1 MAAES
6 VFGPDALPAAIL
18 LTHIHPDHAGSAL
31 LLAQAWRVPV
41 FVHPAELPMAGP
53 DYPPEYANLVDRW
66 VSAAVL
72 RVVPARTRQRMRA
85 EGDLRG
91 VVRGLDPH
99 AGVPGLSD
107 WECVP
112 TPGHTPGHV
121 AFYRRSDRVLITG
134 DAVLTM
140 NPNSEWGLGLG
151 TQRVSGPPRFFTWNW
166 FAAADSIAA
175 LAGLELQVLATGHG
189 RPLVGLATPPA
200 LRACADQVNAG
211 TYRPESSPTAD
222 RRVAPGFFRPVDYSS
237 RTGVPKR
244 VPSPAVAGTA
254 PYQPWDQPEVRAH

>member
-1 MAAES
+1 MRAHQVTEIAPGVYRAHGGARTNVYLVRSGSSWVLVETGWRASAAAVRMAAES
-6 VFGPDALPAAIL
+6 VFGPDAPPAAIL

-53 DYPPEYANLVDRW
+53 DYPPEYANPVDRW

-140 NPNSEWGLGLG
+140 NPNSVWGLALG
-151 TQRVSGPPRFFTWNW
+151 TNGPPARR
-166 FAAADSIAA
+166 
-175 LAGLELQVLATGHG
+175 G
-189 RPLVGLATPPA
+189 
-200 LRACADQVNAG
+200 
-211 TYRPESSPTAD
+211 SSPGTGS
-222 RRVAPGFFRPVDYSS
+222 RRRTPSRRSPDSS
-237 RTGVPKR
+237 RRSWRPATDDPWSARRRPRHCVP
-244 VPSPAVAGTA
+244 A
-254 PYQPWDQPEVRAH
+254 PTS

>member
-1 MAAES
+1 MPGRLS
-6 VFGPDALPAAIL
+6 CWPRHGGCRSSCIPP
-18 LTHIHPDHAGSAL
+18 SCR
-31 LLAQAWRVPV
+31 W
-41 FVHPAELPMAGP
+41 P
-53 DYPPEYANLVDRW
+53 DYPPEYANPVDRW

-134 DAVLTM
+134 AAVLTM
-140 NPNSEWGLGLG
+140 NPNS
-151 TQRVSGPPRFFTWNW
+151 
-166 FAAADSIAA
+166 
-175 LAGLELQVLATGHG
+175 
-189 RPLVGLATPPA
+189 
-200 LRACADQVNAG
+200 
-211 TYRPESSPTAD
+211 
-222 RRVAPGFFRPVDYSS
+222 
-237 RTGVPKR
+237 
-244 VPSPAVAGTA
+244 
-254 PYQPWDQPEVRAH
+254 